1 MLEKMTSMKPHR
13 NKMSKLARREA
24 IDGYIGILPWLIGFL
39 AFTAIP
45 LFTVF
50 YLSFTYWDILT
61 PIKWA
66 GFENFKHILT
76 DKQVLS
82 SLWNTMRYTVFV
94 VPITTALGL
103 LTAVLLNQKMKGIL
117 LFRVIFYLPS
127 VLPGVA
133 VALLW
138 VWILNPDYGVINT
151 FLGYVGIKGPMWL
164 SDPNWAMPGIIL
176 RACWG
181 VGGGMILFLAALEGV
196 PQNYYEAATI
206 DGANAIQSF
215 FKITLP
221 MISPTIFYF
230 VITGTI
236 ASLQEYVLFRVMT
249 NGGPVGSTKTFVFY
263 LYETAFQRY
272 SVGYASALAWVIF
285 AICLI
290 LTAAL
295 FKFSSWVYYEGGE
308 VK

>member
-1 MLEKMTSMKPHR
+1 
-13 NKMSKLARREA
+13 
-24 IDGYIGILPWLIGFL
+24 LPWLIGFL

-45 LFTVF
+45 LVTVF

-66 GFENFKHILT
+66 GLANFKKIFT
-76 DKQVLS
+76 DMQVLT
-82 SLWNTMRYTVFV
+82 SLWNTLRYTIFV

-103 LTAVLLNQKMKGIL
+103 LTAVLLNQKIKGIL
-117 LFRVIFYLPS
+117 LFRIIFYLPS

-138 VWILNPDYGVINT
+138 VWILNPDYGIINT
-151 FLGYVGIKGPMWL
+151 FLGYVGIQGPMWL

-206 DGANAIQSF
+206 DGANPTQSF

-230 VITGTI
+230 V
-236 ASLQEYVLFRVMT
+236 
-249 NGGPVGSTKTFVFY
+249 N
-263 LYETAFQRY
+263 
-272 SVGYASALAWVIF
+272 VI
-285 AICLI
+285 LKK
-290 LTAAL
+290 L
-295 FKFSSWVYYEGGE
+295 
-308 VK
+308 

>member
-1 MLEKMTSMKPHR
+1 LEQITIMKPR
-13 NKMSKLARREA
+13 KKKMSKLARREA

-45 LFTVF
+45 LLTVL

-66 GFENFKHILT
+66 GLENFKKIFS
-76 DKQVLS
+76 DKIVLD
-82 SLWNTMRYTVFV
+82 SLWNTLRYTIFV

-138 VWILNPDYGVINT
+138 VWILNPDYGIINT

-236 ASLQEYVLFRVMT
+236 GSLQEYVLFRVMT

-272 SVGYASALAWVIF
+272 SIGYASALAWVIF

-290 LTAAL
+290 LTATL

-308 VK
+308 AK